1 MTQREFRD
9 FLQDILEAICQLEK
23 MTQDLSFAEFSTK
36 IEIFLSAV
44 KLIEII
50 GEAVKN
56 IPDEVRVNYPNIPWK
71 NIAGMR
77 DKLVH
82 EYWAI
87 DEKVVWKVIQNNL
100 PQLKRIIISIIEKL
114 QQIFLP
120 PLKTHFPTSLF
131 IIPTCKSAFLNLS
144 LKRS

>member
-23 MTQDLSFAEFSTK
+23 MTQYLSFAEFSTK

-100 PQLKRIIISIIEKL
+100 PQLKKIIISIIEKL
-114 QQIFLP
+114 Q
-120 PLKTHFPTSLF
+120 
-131 IIPTCKSAFLNLS
+131 
-144 LKRS
+144 

>member
-1 MTQREFRD
+1 M
-9 FLQDILEAICQLEK
+9 QDILEAICQLEK
-23 MTQDLSFAEFSTK
+23 MTQYLSFAEFSTK

-114 QQIFLP
+114 Q
-120 PLKTHFPTSLF
+120 
-131 IIPTCKSAFLNLS
+131 
-144 LKRS
+144 

>member
-1 MTQREFRD
+1 M
-9 FLQDILEAICQLEK
+9 K
-23 MTQDLSFAEFSTK
+23 NFSTK

-50 GEAVKN
+50 GKAVKN
-56 IPDEVRVNYPNIPWK
+56 IPEAVKINYPQIPWK

-87 DEKVVWKVIQNNL
+87 DEQVVWKVIQKNL
-100 PQLKRIIISIIEKL
+100 YPLKGTIANIIEEL
-114 QQIFLP
+114 QE
-120 PLKTHFPTSLF
+120 
-131 IIPTCKSAFLNLS
+131 N
-144 LKRS
+144 

>member
-1 MTQREFRD
+1 
-9 FLQDILEAICQLEK
+9 
-23 MTQDLSFAEFSTK
+23 
-36 IEIFLSAV
+36 
-44 KLIEII
+44 EII

-56 IPDEVRVNYPNIPWK
+56 IPDEVRVNYPNVPWK

-114 QQIFLP
+114 Q
-120 PLKTHFPTSLF
+120 
-131 IIPTCKSAFLNLS
+131 
-144 LKRS
+144 

>member
-1 MTQREFRD
+1 
-9 FLQDILEAICQLEK
+9 LEAICKLEK
-23 MTQDLSFAEFSTK
+23 ITQRITFIEFSNT
-36 IEIFLSAV
+36 IEIFLSVV

-56 IPDEVRVNYPNIPWK
+56 IPDDIRVNYPDIPWK

-87 DEKVVWKVIQNNL
+87 DEQLVWQVTQKNL
-100 PQLKRIIISIIEKL
+100 PQLKGTIVRIIEDVTEIE
-114 QQIFLP
+114 
-120 PLKTHFPTSLF
+120 
-131 IIPTCKSAFLNLS
+131 
-144 LKRS
+144 

>member
-23 MTQDLSFAEFSTK
+23 MTQHLSFAEFSTK

-56 IPDEVRVNYPNIPWK
+56 IPDEVRVNYPNVPWK

-114 QQIFLP
+114 Q
-120 PLKTHFPTSLF
+120 
-131 IIPTCKSAFLNLS
+131 
-144 LKRS
+144 

>member
-100 PQLKRIIISIIEKL
+100 PQLKRTLISIIEKL
-114 QQIFLP
+114 Q
-120 PLKTHFPTSLF
+120 
-131 IIPTCKSAFLNLS
+131 
-144 LKRS
+144 

>member
-23 MTQDLSFAEFSTK
+23 MTQDLSFEEFSTK

-56 IPDEVRVNYPNIPWK
+56 IPDEVRVNYPNIP
-71 NIAGMR
+71 
-77 DKLVH
+77 
-82 EYWAI
+82 
-87 DEKVVWKVIQNNL
+87 
-100 PQLKRIIISIIEKL
+100 
-114 QQIFLP
+114 
-120 PLKTHFPTSLF
+120 
-131 IIPTCKSAFLNLS
+131 
-144 LKRS
+144 

>member
-1 MTQREFRD
+1 MLFR
-9 FLQDILEAICQLEK
+9 
-23 MTQDLSFAEFSTK
+23 SFEEFSTK
-36 IEIFLSAV
+36 IEFFLSVV

-82 EYWAI
+82 EY
-87 DEKVVWKVIQNNL
+87 
-100 PQLKRIIISIIEKL
+100 
-114 QQIFLP
+114 
-120 PLKTHFPTSLF
+120 
-131 IIPTCKSAFLNLS
+131 
-144 LKRS
+144 

>member
-1 MTQREFRD
+1 M
-9 FLQDILEAICQLEK
+9 EAICKLEK
-23 MTQDLSFAEFSTK
+23 ITQRITFIEFSNT
-36 IEIFLSAV
+36 IEIFLSVV

-56 IPDEVRVNYPNIPWK
+56 IPDDIRVNYPDIPWK

-87 DEKVVWKVIQNNL
+87 DEQLVWQVTQKNL
-100 PQLKRIIISIIEKL
+100 PQLKGTIVRIIEDVTEIE
-114 QQIFLP
+114 
-120 PLKTHFPTSLF
+120 
-131 IIPTCKSAFLNLS
+131 
-144 LKRS
+144 

>member
-23 MTQDLSFAEFSTK
+23 MTQDLSFEEFSTK
-36 IEIFLSAV
+36 IEIFLSVV

-114 QQIFLP
+114 Q
-120 PLKTHFPTSLF
+120 
-131 IIPTCKSAFLNLS
+131 
-144 LKRS
+144 

>member
-23 MTQDLSFAEFSTK
+23 MTQALSFAEFSTK

-114 QQIFLP
+114 Q
-120 PLKTHFPTSLF
+120 
-131 IIPTCKSAFLNLS
+131 
-144 LKRS
+144 

>member
-1 MTQREFRD
+1 M
-9 FLQDILEAICQLEK
+9 
-23 MTQDLSFAEFSTK
+23 
-36 IEIFLSAV
+36 V

-56 IPDEVRVNYPNIPWK
+56 VPDEVRVNYPEIPWK

-87 DEKVVWKVIQNNL
+87 DEQIVWQVTQKNL
-100 PQLKRIIISIIEKL
+100 PQLKRTIASIIEKL
-114 QQIFLP
+114 
-120 PLKTHFPTSLF
+120 TD
-131 IIPTCKSAFLNLS
+131 NE
-144 LKRS
+144 

>member
-23 MTQDLSFAEFSTK
+23 MTQDLSFEEFSTK

-44 KLIEII
+44 KLIKII

-56 IPDEVRVNYPNIPWK
+56 IPDKVRVNYPNFPWK

-82 EYWAI
+82 EI
-87 DEKVVWKVIQNNL
+87 LGN
-100 PQLKRIIISIIEKL
+100 
-114 QQIFLP
+114 
-120 PLKTHFPTSLF
+120 
-131 IIPTCKSAFLNLS
+131 
-144 LKRS
+144 

>member
-23 MTQDLSFAEFSTK
+23 MTQDLSFEEFSTK

-100 PQLKRIIISIIEKL
+100 PQLKTIIISIIEKL
-114 QQIFLP
+114 Q
-120 PLKTHFPTSLF
+120 
-131 IIPTCKSAFLNLS
+131 
-144 LKRS
+144 

>member
-23 MTQDLSFAEFSTK
+23 MTQDLSFEEFSTK

-100 PQLKRIIISIIEKL
+100 PQLKKIIISIIEKL
-114 QQIFLP
+114 Q
-120 PLKTHFPTSLF
+120 
-131 IIPTCKSAFLNLS
+131 
-144 LKRS
+144 

>member
-1 MTQREFRD
+1 MTQRDFRD
-9 FLQDILEAICQLEK
+9 FWQDILEAIGQLEK
-23 MTQDLSFAEFSTK
+23 MTRDISFAEFSTQ

-114 QQIFLP
+114 Q
-120 PLKTHFPTSLF
+120 
-131 IIPTCKSAFLNLS
+131 
-144 LKRS
+144 

>member
-23 MTQDLSFAEFSTK
+23 MTQGLSFEEFSTK

-114 QQIFLP
+114 Q
-120 PLKTHFPTSLF
+120 
-131 IIPTCKSAFLNLS
+131 
-144 LKRS
+144 

>member
-23 MTQDLSFAEFSTK
+23 MTQALSFEEFSTK

-71 NIAGMR
+71 NIAGMG

-114 QQIFLP
+114 Q
-120 PLKTHFPTSLF
+120 
-131 IIPTCKSAFLNLS
+131 
-144 LKRS
+144 

>member
-9 FLQDILEAICQLEK
+9 FLQDIIEAICQLEK
-23 MTQDLSFAEFSTK
+23 MTQDLSFEEFSTK

-114 QQIFLP
+114 Q
-120 PLKTHFPTSLF
+120 
-131 IIPTCKSAFLNLS
+131 
-144 LKRS
+144 

>member
-9 FLQDILEAICQLEK
+9 FLQDILEAICQIEK
-23 MTQDLSFAEFSTK
+23 MAQDITFEEFLTK
-36 IEIFLSAV
+36 IEIFLSVV

-56 IPDEVRVNYPNIPWK
+56 IPDEVRVNYSNIPWK

-87 DEKVVWKVIQNNL
+87 DEQTVWKVIFKNL
-100 PQLKRIIISIIEKL
+100 PQLKVTITSIIEEL
-114 QQIFLP
+114 QE
-120 PLKTHFPTSLF
+120 
-131 IIPTCKSAFLNLS
+131 NE
-144 LKRS
+144 

>member
-23 MTQDLSFAEFSTK
+23 MTQGLSFEEFSTK

-100 PQLKRIIISIIEKL
+100 PQLKTIIISIIEKL
-114 QQIFLP
+114 Q
-120 PLKTHFPTSLF
+120 
-131 IIPTCKSAFLNLS
+131 
-144 LKRS
+144 

>member
-23 MTQDLSFAEFSTK
+23 MTQDLSFEEFSTK
-36 IEIFLSAV
+36 IEIFLSVV

-100 PQLKRIIISIIEKL
+100 PQLKRIIIIEKL
-114 QQIFLP
+114 Q
-120 PLKTHFPTSLF
+120 
-131 IIPTCKSAFLNLS
+131 
-144 LKRS
+144 

>member
-23 MTQDLSFAEFSTK
+23 MTQDLSFEEFSTK

-114 QQIFLP
+114 Q
-120 PLKTHFPTSLF
+120 
-131 IIPTCKSAFLNLS
+131 
-144 LKRS
+144 

>member
-1 MTQREFRD
+1 MTKREFRD
-9 FLQDILEAICQLEK
+9 FLQDILEAIYQLDK
-23 MTQDLSFAEFSTK
+23 ITQGITFKEFSTK
-36 IEIFLSAV
+36 IEILLAVV

-56 IPDEVRVNYPNIPWK
+56 IPDEVRGNYPEIPWK

-87 DEKVVWKVIQNNL
+87 DEQTVWKVIRKNL
-100 PQLKRIIISIIEKL
+100 PQLKATITKIIEEL
-114 QQIFLP
+114 QE
-120 PLKTHFPTSLF
+120 
-131 IIPTCKSAFLNLS
+131 NEY
-144 LKRS
+144 

>member
-9 FLQDILEAICQLEK
+9 FLQDILEAICQREK
-23 MTQDLSFAEFSTK
+23 MTQDLSLAEFSTK

-114 QQIFLP
+114 Q
-120 PLKTHFPTSLF
+120 
-131 IIPTCKSAFLNLS
+131 
-144 LKRS
+144 

>member
-23 MTQDLSFAEFSTK
+23 MTQDLSFEEFSTK

-87 DEKVVWKVIQNNL
+87 DEKVVWKLIQNNL

-114 QQIFLP
+114 Q
-120 PLKTHFPTSLF
+120 
-131 IIPTCKSAFLNLS
+131 
-144 LKRS
+144 

>member
-1 MTQREFRD
+1 
-9 FLQDILEAICQLEK
+9 
-23 MTQDLSFAEFSTK
+23 MTQDLSFEEFSTK

-114 QQIFLP
+114 Q
-120 PLKTHFPTSLF
+120 
-131 IIPTCKSAFLNLS
+131 
-144 LKRS
+144 

>member
-1 MTQREFRD
+1 
-9 FLQDILEAICQLEK
+9 
-23 MTQDLSFAEFSTK
+23 MTQDLSFEEFSTK

-82 EYWAI
+82 DMNI
-87 DEKVVWKVIQNNL
+87 G
-100 PQLKRIIISIIEKL
+100 QLMK
-114 QQIFLP
+114 
-120 PLKTHFPTSLF
+120 
-131 IIPTCKSAFLNLS
+131 KSS
-144 LKRS
+144 GK

>member
-23 MTQDLSFAEFSTK
+23 MTQYLSLAEFSTK

-114 QQIFLP
+114 Q
-120 PLKTHFPTSLF
+120 
-131 IIPTCKSAFLNLS
+131 
-144 LKRS
+144 

>member
-50 GEAVKN
+50 GEA
-56 IPDEVRVNYPNIPWK
+56 
-71 NIAGMR
+71 

-114 QQIFLP
+114 Q
-120 PLKTHFPTSLF
+120 
-131 IIPTCKSAFLNLS
+131 
-144 LKRS
+144 